1 MVLSSSPVAE
11 NKMSV
16 SVPSL
21 IAKEIDSTQMTKM
34 VKILAQIISQP
45 IRKVF
50 SCKLHILKF
59 QISVHKKKPKF
70 VCYSIREVKG
80 DEIRNYLKLFVLRKK
95 RISFKTLGKV
105 EPIIKTVDIV
115 QLKVLRQSKSVVIE
129 AMCKPFIY
137 SDILS
142 QNVPSVAY
150 EITKKC
156 LAEASFK
163 LHKWATNRYGLA
175 KLIKLDESDTTEMR
189 DVDDKTYVK
198 DSLGIIDTYRKVLRV
213 NWNTTADKFI
223 FEFSDIINIA

>member
-1 MVLSSSPVAE
+1 MLFDTGSQRSY
-11 NKMSV
+11 
-16 SVPSL
+16 
-21 IAKEIDSTQMTKM
+21 
-34 VKILAQIISQP
+34 IS
-45 IRKVF
+45 
-50 SCKLHILKF
+50 
-59 QISVHKKKPKF
+59 
-70 VCYSIREVKG
+70 
-80 DEIRNYLKLFVLRKK
+80 DEIRNYLKLSVLRKE

-115 QLKVLRQSKSVVIE
+115 QLKVLRPSKSVVIE
-129 AMCKPFIY
+129 AICTPFIY

-142 QNVPSVAY
+142 QNVPSVVY

-163 LHKWATNRYGLA
+163 LHKWATNSDGLA

-198 DSLGIIDTYRKVLRV
+198 DSLGIIDTYRKVLLV

-223 FEFSDIINIA
+223 FEFSDIINIV

>member
-1 MVLSSSPVAE
+1 MQTAHT
-11 NKMSV
+11 KV
-16 SVPSL
+16 SNF
-21 IAKEIDSTQMTKM
+21 STQKEAKVCVLFDTGS
-34 VKILAQIISQP
+34 QRSYIS
-45 IRKVF
+45 
-50 SCKLHILKF
+50 
-59 QISVHKKKPKF
+59 
-70 VCYSIREVKG
+70 
-80 DEIRNYLKLFVLRKK
+80 DEIRNYLKLSVLRKE

-163 LHKWATNRYGLA
+163 LHKWATNSDGLA

-213 NWNTTADKFI
+213 NWNTTADKFM
-223 FEFSDIINIA
+223 FEFSDIINIV